1 MKRNNPTLRPC
12 LWTVLVLLAVAVIM
26 ILFFQEIVGTLVEAL
41 LEGIL

>member
-1 MKRNNPTLRPC
+1 MNRNNHTLRPC